1 MLFALPLL
9 ATAALGQTIAL
20 ADRRF
25 EYNNLPFMV
34 DTNNGP
40 RGIQTGYNR
49 CNATTEGPES
59 RCQTSFVNS
68 MEDFCL
74 WGPPELGVVG
84 DTEGEMVAWC
94 TRPGRGTRLI
104 PEGALQAVQ
113 FIRVSAFL
121 FFSAID
127 F

>member
-1 MLFALPLL
+1 
-9 ATAALGQTIAL
+9 
-20 ADRRF
+20 
-25 EYNNLPFMV
+25 
-34 DTNNGP
+34 
-40 RGIQTGYNR
+40 
-49 CNATTEGPES
+49 
-59 RCQTSFVNS
+59 

-121 FFSAID
+121 SFFSARFSSRGASQTPDYIQVTGRLD
-127 F
+127 QTMINIVAGDSGGQSSACLIRSRD